1 MSVSEEERHELYLE
15 LERTHGREK
24 ATTLMSL
31 LPPVGWADVA
41 TRQDL
46 ERLETRMDA
55 RFTSIDARFT
65 GIDGK
70 FVGID
75 AKFAGINAEFATVRA
90 EMRSLIADVRMDI
103 ADSRVA
109 QRGQLLLLFVALVG
123 LQLSGV
129 GIALALRQI
138 L

>member
-15 LERTHGREK
+15 LERIHGRER
-24 ATTLMSL
+24 ATTLMAM

-46 ERLETRMDA
+46 ERLETR
-55 RFTSIDARFT
+55 IDARFT

-70 FVGID
+70 FAGID
-75 AKFAGINAEFATVRA
+75 ARFAGIEAEFATVRA
-90 EMRSLIADVRMDI
+90 EMRSLIADVRTDI
-103 ADSRVA
+103 ANSRA
-109 QRGQLLLLFVALVG
+109 GQRVQLLLLFVALVG
-123 LQLSGV
+123 LQLSGAGV
-129 GIALALRQI
+129 ALALRQI

>member
-15 LERTHGREK
+15 LERIHGREK

-46 ERLETRMDA
+46 ERLETRV
-55 RFTSIDARFT
+55 S
-65 GIDGK
+65 
-70 FVGID
+70 
-75 AKFAGINAEFATVRA
+75 AELATVRA
-90 EMRSLIADVRMDI
+90 EMRSLIADVRTDI
-103 ADSRVA
+103 ANAQAGQRV
-109 QRGQLLLLFVALVG
+109 QLLLLFIALVG
-123 LQLSGV
+123 LQLSGA
-129 GIALALRQI
+129 GIALGLRQI